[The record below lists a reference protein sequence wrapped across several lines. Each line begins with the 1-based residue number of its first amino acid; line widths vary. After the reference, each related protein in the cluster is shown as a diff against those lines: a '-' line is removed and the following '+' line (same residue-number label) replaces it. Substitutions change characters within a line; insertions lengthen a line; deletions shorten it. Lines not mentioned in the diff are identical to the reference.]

1 MSNVDLIKLF
11 NDNARKEG
19 DMSVYDT
26 YNGWLARGFQV
37 QKGEKSVAR
46 IDGRGCKT
54 DYSKS
59 KKGKKYYFDKV
70 LYLFDNTQ
78 VRNESGDCY
87 EVVKTDDITAT
98 DAEGFMI
105 LPDAM

>member
-11 NDNARKEG
+11 NDNAKKEG
-19 DMSVYDT
+19 DMCVYDT
-26 YNGWLARGFQV
+26 YNGWLARGYQV
-37 QKGEKSVAR
+37 QKGQKSVAR

-59 KKGKKYYFDKV
+59 KKGKKYFYDKV

-78 VRNESGDCY
+78 VRNESGDIY
-87 EVVKTDDITAT
+87 KVVKTDDTTAT

-105 LPDAM
+105 LSDAM

>member
-11 NDNARKEG
+11 NDNAKKEG
-19 DMSVYDT
+19 DNCVYDT
-26 YNGWLARGFQV
+26 YNGWLARGYQV

-54 DYSKS
+54 DKAS
-59 KKGKKYYFDKV
+59 KKGRKYFYDKI

-87 EVVKTDDITAT
+87 KVVKTDDTTAT